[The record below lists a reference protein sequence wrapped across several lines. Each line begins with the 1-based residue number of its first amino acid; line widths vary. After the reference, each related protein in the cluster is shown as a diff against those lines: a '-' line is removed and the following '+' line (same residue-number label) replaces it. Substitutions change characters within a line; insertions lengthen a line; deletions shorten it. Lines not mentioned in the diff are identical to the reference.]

1 LRSWGSGNGHDTA
14 GISGAGFKGR
24 DVIENFT
31 PFSALAGG
39 ALIGLGA
46 VVLLWLTGRIAGIS
60 GIAAGLLPPDRGD
73 ILWRV
78 AFLVGLI
85 GGAAIYRA
93 LGGPLQTL
101 QFNVSTFMVVL
112 AGLLVG
118 FGAGLGGGCTSG
130 HGVCGL
136 ARASKRSIT
145 ALVVFTFT
153 AGLTVY
159 LIRHVLRG
167 G

>member
-1 LRSWGSGNGHDTA
+1 ME
-14 GISGAGFKGR
+14 K
-24 DVIENFT
+24 FT

-39 ALIGLGA
+39 VLIGLGA
-46 VVLLWLTGRIAGIS
+46 VMLLWLTGRIAGIS
-60 GIAAGLLPPDRGD
+60 GIAAGLLPPGRGD
-73 ILWRV
+73 ALWRL

-85 GGAAIYRA
+85 GGAVIYRF
-93 LGGPLQTL
+93 LGGPLQVL
-101 QFNVSTFMVVL
+101 HFSMSTFMVAL
-112 AGLLVG
+112 GGLLVG

-136 ARASKRSIT
+136 ARLSKRSLCAVTI
-145 ALVVFTFT
+145 FTLF

-159 LIRHVLRG
+159 LIRHQLRG

>member
-1 LRSWGSGNGHDTA
+1 MESYSP
-14 GISGAGFKGR
+14 I
-24 DVIENFT
+24 
-31 PFSALAGG
+31 SALVGG
-39 ALIGLGA
+39 AFIGLGA
-46 VVLLWLTGRIAGIS
+46 VLLLWLTGRIAGIS

-73 ILWRV
+73 ALWRL

-85 GGAAIYRA
+85 GGAAIYRY
-93 LGGPLQTL
+93 LGGPLQML
-101 QFNVSTFMVVL
+101 QFSTSTFMIAM
-112 AGLLVG
+112 AGVLVG

-136 ARASKRSIT
+136 ARLSKRSLT
-145 ALVVFTFT
+145 AVTLFTLF

-159 LIRHVLRG
+159 MIRHFLRG